1 MSEIRTWDDMV
12 AAVQEAHPDPIA
24 WQEIDATLRA
34 LRAIGLA
41 IVPREATE
49 EMVNEAWDA
58 HADGAP
64 CEILANV
71 GQIYQA
77 ITAALTAGEIA
88 PPPAEKET

>member
-1 MSEIRTWDDMV
+1 MSEIRTWDEVV

-49 EMVNEAWDA
+49 EMERAFLRTYDMQGEVVAME
-58 HADGAP
+58 
-64 CEILANV
+64 
-71 GQIYQA
+71 
-77 ITAALTAGEIA
+77 AALTAGEIK
-88 PPPAEKET
+88 PEGE